1 MFGSRQGQLNVSVC
15 GQTLRHISNVGKGW
29 IRSSDVTICC
39 YGHEWPY
46 PEIIFTASWTSET
59 GRIAIDSIEVNVPTA
74 TSADALNEETYYCK
88 KLTTRSPST
97 SSTASEAT
105 SEAILVTTPITAS
118 ERTSLGPTTSIITM
132 ITSTDKVTPTS
143 SGNASNSDRPFSFA
157 MFAEFARDN
166 LYLVIIIGIAVVA
179 GFACPVVVYLCL
191 RTRKEKKNKN
201 CATNA
206 ESPAVKT
213 SSEFEESPYQ
223 ELYAPPK
230 LPPKKMRKEK
240 IMPSTEAGAED
251 YSEILF

>member
-1 MFGSRQGQLNVSVC
+1 MFGPRKGQLNVSVC
-15 GQTLRHISNVGKGW
+15 GRTLRHISNAGKGW

-39 YGHEWPY
+39 YGHEWSY
-46 PEIIFTASWTSET
+46 PEIIFTASWTSKT
-59 GRIAIDSIEVNVPTA
+59 GRIAIDNIEVNVPTA
-74 TSADALNEETYYCK
+74 TSADALNEETHYCK

-105 SEAILVTTPITAS
+105 SSTILVTTPITTS
-118 ERTSLGPTTSIITM
+118 ERTSFIPTTSIIT
-132 ITSTDKVTPTS
+132 TADKVTPTPGES
-143 SGNASNSDRPFSFA
+143 SSESDRPGRPFSFR
-157 MFAEFARDN
+157 EFALDN
-166 LYLVIIIGIAVVA
+166 LPLVIVIGIAVVA

-191 RTRKEKKNKN
+191 AKRTQKEKKRKKN
-201 CATNA
+201 CAINA

-213 SSEFEESPYQ
+213 ASEFEESPYQ

-240 IMPSTEAGAED
+240 IMPSTEAGAEH